1 MGTASSSIHRF
12 NLPPRIT
19 RLAELAENLWWSWSP
34 DATSLF
40 EDLDPRL
47 WVALE
52 QNAVA
57 MLQRVRDDRLLA
69 VANNAAYL
77 CRYDDVLTKFDRML
91 TAPPDQTWVGRHEPE
106 LAHRAVA
113 YFSAEFGI
121 HPALPIYSGGL
132 GVLAGDHTKTAS
144 DLGLPLIGVSLLYR
158 QGYLR
163 QRLTHDGWQ
172 LDVPGN
178 LELWMEPTNQI
189 VNPDGSP
196 LLVEVQFE
204 VGQPVVRLAVWR
216 VTLGRVAIYL
226 LDADVDGN
234 PDWTRTI
241 SSRLYGGDQEH
252 RMRQEIILGI
262 GGVRALRAMNIA
274 PTCWH
279 ANEGHAGFH
288 LLERVRELVHGGDI
302 FAAAATRVRATT
314 VFTSH
319 TPVPAGHDVFP
330 PYLVDRYFNHFWP
343 GLGLSRDEF
352 LDLGRSAESG
362 DGFNMTALS
371 LRLAGHRNA
380 VSARHGELTREMWT
394 AILTGRGRSPPGSTA
409 A

>member
-163 QRLTHDGWQ
+163 Q
-172 LDVPGN
+172 
-178 LELWMEPTNQI
+178 
-189 VNPDGSP
+189 
-196 LLVEVQFE
+196 
-204 VGQPVVRLAVWR
+204 
-216 VTLGRVAIYL
+216 
-226 LDADVDGN
+226 
-234 PDWTRTI
+234 
-241 SSRLYGGDQEH
+241 
-252 RMRQEIILGI
+252 
-262 GGVRALRAMNIA
+262 
-274 PTCWH
+274 
-279 ANEGHAGFH
+279 
-288 LLERVRELVHGGDI
+288 
-302 FAAAATRVRATT
+302 
-314 VFTSH
+314 
-319 TPVPAGHDVFP
+319 
-330 PYLVDRYFNHFWP
+330 
-343 GLGLSRDEF
+343 
-352 LDLGRSAESG
+352 
-362 DGFNMTALS
+362 
-371 LRLAGHRNA
+371 
-380 VSARHGELTREMWT
+380 
-394 AILTGRGRSPPGSTA
+394 
-409 A
+409 